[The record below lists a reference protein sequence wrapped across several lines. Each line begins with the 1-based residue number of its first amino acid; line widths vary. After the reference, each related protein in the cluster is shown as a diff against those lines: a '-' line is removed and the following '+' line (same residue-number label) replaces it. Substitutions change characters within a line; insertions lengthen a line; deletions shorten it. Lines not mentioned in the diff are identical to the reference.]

1 MATSFT
7 TNISGE
13 AEEKVM
19 EAYLPV
25 PLDTETGEPLMN
37 NLAWVKSQLRDAMIR
52 DVNKKR
58 RQKATIV
65 AMQATQP
72 ISNGNFTV
80 T

>member
-7 TNISGE
+7 TNISGD
-13 AEEKVM
+13 AETKVM

-25 PLDTETGEPLMN
+25 PLDEETGEPVMSA
-37 NLAWVKSQLRDAMIR
+37 LAWVKSQLRDAMIR
-52 DVNKKR
+52 DVNKTR
-58 RQKATIV
+58 GLKAKL
-65 AMQATQP
+65 AAQLATVP